1 MGNKETGMWEKGTLC
16 PMAAP
21 SMCSELEAPTQSEQ
35 DTEGFTACAAAD
47 ASQTLKRFFLFVWV
61 FLNKLISHGRKQL

>member
-1 MGNKETGMWEKGTLC
+1 MGNKETGMREKGTLC

-35 DTEGFTACAAAD
+35 DTELV
-47 ASQTLKRFFLFVWV
+47 SPPVQQQMHH
-61 FLNKLISHGRKQL
+61 KL